1 MTITAITQKYKRTM
15 MPFPICTMRDEIHL
29 HLEVT
34 GFVQRYFKVTFG
46 KLLFT
51 KALLL
56 VLLWT
61 FAWFYLIIFNPQRL
75 YKHSNR

>member
-1 MTITAITQKYKRTM
+1 MTITAIKQKYKRTT
-15 MPFPICTMRDEIHL
+15 MPFPICTMRDEIHM

-34 GFVQRYFKVTFG
+34 GFVQIHFKVTFG

-61 FAWFYLIIFNPQRL
+61 FAWFYLITFNPQRL
-75 YKHSNR
+75 YEHSNR